1 MAKQSPS
8 ALLVTRNF
16 PPLVG
21 GMEKLNQH
29 LLLALAELGPIA
41 LSGPQGAAAHAPAGA
56 QVRES
61 PLRPLPRFLLGCAWG
76 GWRLA
81 RGLRPSLVIAGSGLT
96 APVAW
101 LVAKLCGARSAVY
114 LHGLDIIAPSAVY
127 QAAWLP
133 FIRRCG
139 RVLVNSGSTRRLAT
153 KAGVPAECIFVLH
166 PGTGMP
172 VLDPAAVAAFRRERG

>member
-41 LSGPQGAAAHAPAGA
+41 LSGPQGAAAHAPAAA
-56 QVRES
+56 QVLES
-61 PLRPLPRFLLGCAWG
+61 RLRPLPRFLLGCAWS

-81 RGLRPSLVIAGSGLT
+81 RRQRPSLVLAGSGLT
-96 APVAW
+96 APLAW
-101 LVAKLCGARSAVY
+101 MLAKLSGARAAVY
-114 LHGLDIIAPSAVY
+114 LHG
-127 QAAWLP
+127 
-133 FIRRCG
+133 
-139 RVLVNSGSTRRLAT
+139 
-153 KAGVPAECIFVLH
+153 
-166 PGTGMP
+166 
-172 VLDPAAVAAFRRERG
+172 